1 MPMPTSSWTFLS
13 NHGHV
18 LIYLGKN
25 PEARIREVADAVGI
39 TERSAQGI
47 VADLEAGGYITIK
60 RVGRRNTYRINSARK
75 FRHPEES
82 NQSIAPLLKIFS
94 K

>member
-1 MPMPTSSWTFLS
+1 MAGGSWTFLS

-25 PEARIREVADAVGI
+25 PEARIREIADAVGI

-47 VADLEAGGYITIK
+47 IADLEEGGYITIN
-60 RVGRRNTYRINSARK
+60 RIGRRNAYRINSARK

-82 NQSIAPLLKIFS
+82 DQSIAPLLKIFS